1 MSETATQPG
10 ALAGIRVVDFTQ
22 VISGPFTSYQ
32 LGCMGADVVKV
43 EQPGTGDQGRGM
55 LAPTPEAA
63 AAGMSALFTSVN
75 SGKRSLTLNLKHE
88 GASEVVEALVRNADV
103 VVENFKAGTLERLG
117 YDEAKLRAWTPDLV
131 LCRISGFGQSGPRS
145 DAAAYDPVVQAQ
157 AGMMSVNGT
166 GEDGP
171 TKVGFWVVDMATGM
185 NAALAITSALL
196 ARATPGS
203 HASTHGETLD
213 VAMLDTAISLLSP
226 LVNLQLNYAVS
237 PPYTGNGTPGT
248 GGSSTVYPTRTA
260 HVTVAAATDTQ
271 FKAMVTVLGLSEL
284 ADDERFAKRAARI
297 SASAQLRPLLVA
309 AFARETAAH
318 WVKRLTEVG
327 VPSAEVQSVSD
338 LEVDPQ
344 VQHREQFTKVGAAPG
359 FSDAFRAI
367 NMGFKRNGE
376 SLRPRSPPPSAG
388 ADSDAVLTELGFSDT
403 KIAELRQ
410 QGII

>member
-1 MSETATQPG
+1 VSEPHGKPG

-43 EQPGTGDQGRGM
+43 EQPGGGDQGRGM
-55 LAPTPEAA
+55 LAPTPEVAA
-63 AAGMSALFTSVN
+63 LGMSALFTAVN
-75 SGKRSLTLNLKHE
+75 GGKRSVTLNLKHA

-117 YDEAKLRAWTPDLV
+117 YDEARLRAWTPNLV

-145 DAAAYDPVVQAQ
+145 GAPAYDPVVQAQ

-196 ARATPGS
+196 ARATPDT
-203 HASTHGETLD
+203 HASVHGETLD

-237 PPYTGNGTPGT
+237 PPYTGNGTPGS

-260 HVTVAAATDTQ
+260 HVTVAAATDAQ
-271 FKAMVTVLGLSEL
+271 FKALVTALTLPEL
-284 ADDERFAKRAARI
+284 ADDERFAKRAARLKF
-297 SASAQLRPLLVA
+297 SAQLRPLLVA
-309 AFARETAAH
+309 AFARETAEH
-318 WVKRLTEVG
+318 WVAHLAEVG
-327 VPSAEVQSVSD
+327 VPGATVQSVGD
-338 LEVDPQ
+338 LETDPQ
-344 VQHREQFTKVGAAPG
+344 VQHRKQFSELGAAPG
-359 FSDAFRAI
+359 LGGSFRAI

-376 SLRPRSPPPSAG
+376 SLRPRSPPPSNG
-388 ADSDAVLTELGFSDT
+388 ADTDAVLTELGFSEK
-403 KIAELRQ
+403 KINDLRA
-410 QGII
+410 QGIV